1 MGILY
6 FKNFVRC
13 ILHILLI
20 VAIIFLGVLVA
31 GAILSISTSVIT
43 STSINGINVEKE
55 KLSLLTNDIFNY
67 YFSNPLNILNNII
80 NVDGIKEIVVND
92 LLISSDE
99 ANAYSNALFIWN
111 LVSCFVVLL
120 SIIIAYLIAS
130 MKIRRILCPRS
141 LKRFFLVF
149 IIKKILDILIVNSI
163 TLLLTKY
170 EIVGIISTVIL
181 VVINTLITLFIA
193 YLSQHK
199 KGDNIMIYNVINHKT
214 IFIAILMTIVMVSLT
229 LLINLLFY
237 KYIGILTLIFGL
249 PLFIYTY
256 IIVSLT
262 PEAYVKN
269 YKRIER

>member
-1 MGILY
+1 MGKLY
-6 FKNFVRC
+6 LKNFVRC
-13 ILHILLI
+13 ILYILLI

-99 ANAYSNALFIWN
+99 ANAYSNALYIWN
-111 LVSCFVVLL
+111 LVSCFVILL
-120 SIIIAYLIAS
+120 SMIIAYLIAS

-141 LKRFFLVF
+141 LKRFVIVF

-199 KGDNIMIYNVINHKT
+199 KGDNIMIYNIINHKT
-214 IFIAILMTIVMVSLT
+214 IFVAILMTIVMVSLT

-269 YKRIER
+269 YKKIER

>member
-1 MGILY
+1 MGKLY
-6 FKNFVRC
+6 LKNFVRC
-13 ILHILLI
+13 ILYIFLI

-99 ANAYSNALFIWN
+99 ANAYSNALLIWN
-111 LVSCFVVLL
+111 LVSCFVILL
-120 SIIIAYLIAS
+120 SMIIAYLIAS

-141 LKRFFLVF
+141 LKRFVVVF
-149 IIKKILDILIVNSI
+149 IIKKILDILTVNSI

-269 YKRIER
+269 YKKIER

>member
-6 FKNFVRC
+6 LKNFVRC
-13 ILHILLI
+13 ILYILLI

-80 NVDGIKEIVVND
+80 NIDGIKEIVVND

-111 LVSCFVVLL
+111 LVSCFVILL

-141 LKRFFLVF
+141 LKRFVIVF

-214 IFIAILMTIVMVSLT
+214 IFIAIIMTIVMVSLT

-269 YKRIER
+269 YKKIER